1 MAHYFRSEPIRF
13 VRLAM
18 MALMALMVLALS
30 AASGSAQPTS
40 PPAQET
46 PHLQLA
52 GTLDSP
58 VTLTGLLSWHV
69 DKTRK
74 QVLSDVVAL
83 PDDAFAKDMAIP
95 SFGYTRD
102 VIWYRL
108 DFSVQEKMTERSYL
122 ELQPSYLNFI
132 DVALIGKGHNE
143 PFWRSSMGDNTPAS
157 LRPYGGPAHVT
168 ALPLLDAGDYRMFIR
183 VQSNSASFMRVKLW
197 PQTDL
202 ITALTVRSLAVNVFF
217 GLVVTLGLAY
227 LTLGIV
233 AKDSAVILYGV
244 WVFTVGSVVAI
255 VAGIVLSEVKPEI
268 TWLNDFLL
276 GEINIISHAVTAFL
290 WLYIVDIRKRH
301 PLIYKICCAYAL
313 FILSFLVGGA
323 GDLYTIV
330 GNYIIPSHSI
340 FMIIMSLYLVR
351 KLFDDVRNW
360 LTWSYL
366 FILAL
371 PTGPAVMLQL
381 ALAGLIE
388 ATPMRLELHQFS
400 ALFHMIAMGILMAVR
415 LAHMDR
421 ERISISLKAEETT
434 TLVEEQRN
442 LISMLSHEFRTPLAV
457 IQRSSEMLMLR
468 LQGRKGDVLNRLQ
481 RIQLQARKLAR
492 LVDIFLSKDGIEQHD
507 FSLARELTSLSR
519 FMQEFIANTSRE
531 DAEILVNEHNTQNLE
546 VFIDETLIGLALTN
560 LIETA
565 RRFAHGQP
573 IQIELYRNSSL
584 LVEIAIPCKG
594 EGLDDDEIRLIGD
607 AIFRREMET
616 KELRSA
622 LGLHISQRIID
633 AHGGTIKLRDRGNDG
648 IELCLLMPCEEIE
661 GSKA

>member
-1 MAHYFRSEPIRF
+1 MVNHVFSQPMKL
-13 VRLAM
+13 VCLAM
-18 MALMALMVLALS
+18 MVLMALAIS
-30 AASGSAQPTS
+30 TTSGSAQPTS
-40 PPAQET
+40 PPALEKPQF
-46 PHLQLA
+46 QLPGA
-52 GTLDSP
+52 LDSP
-58 VTLTGLLSWHV
+58 VTLTGLLTWHV

-74 QVLSDVVAL
+74 QILSDVIAL

-108 DFSVQEKMTERSYL
+108 DFSVQEKVTERPYL

-132 DVALIGKGHNE
+132 DVVLIGKGQNE
-143 PFWRSSMGDNTPAS
+143 PFWRSNMGDNTPAS

-168 ALPLLDAGDYRMFIR
+168 ALPFLDAGDYRMFIR
-183 VQSNSASFMRVKLW
+183 VQSNSTNFMRIKLW

-227 LTLGIV
+227 LILGIV
-233 AKDSAVILYGV
+233 ARDLAVMLYGI
-244 WVFTVGSVVAI
+244 WVFTIGTVVAI
-255 VAGIVLSEVKPEI
+255 VAGIVLSEIRPEI

-290 WLYIVDIRKRH
+290 WFYIVDIKKHH
-301 PLIYKICCAYAL
+301 PFIYKVCCAYAL
-313 FILSFLVGGA
+313 FILMFLVGGA
-323 GDLYTIV
+323 GDLYTVFGSYIV
-330 GNYIIPSHSI
+330 PSHSL

-351 KLFDDVRNW
+351 RLFDDARNW
-360 LTWSYL
+360 LTWAYL

-381 ALAGLIE
+381 AHSGLIE
-388 ATPMRLELHQFS
+388 ATPLRLELHQFS
-400 ALFHMIAMGILMAVR
+400 ALFHMIAMGIVMAVR

-421 ERISISLKAEETT
+421 ESNSISRKAEETT

-468 LQGRKGDVLNRLQ
+468 LQGRTGDVSNRLE

-492 LVDIFLSKDGIEQHD
+492 LVDIFLSKDGIDRHE
-507 FSLARELTSLSR
+507 FSLARELTPLSR
-519 FMQEFIANTSRE
+519 FMQEFVANTTRE
-531 DAEILVNEHNTQNLE
+531 DAKILVNEDNTQDLE
-546 VFIDETLIGLALTN
+546 VFIDETLIGLAITN
-560 LIETA
+560 LIETS
-565 RRFAHGQP
+565 RRFAHGRP
-573 IQIELYRNSSL
+573 IQIELHRHSNL

-607 AIFRREMET
+607 ALFRREMEA
-616 KELRSA
+616 KSLRNA
-622 LGLHISQRIID
+622 LGLHISQRIVD
-633 AHGGTIKLRDRGNDG
+633 AHGGSIKLRDRGDNG
-648 IELCLLMPCEEIE
+648 IELCLLLSCEEI
-661 GSKA
+661 GVAKA